1 MGLHLAVIAMV
12 GSLEGVV
19 EDEMK
24 FLKKLWD
31 ITADLTWTIVGS
43 VIVLITLSG
52 DTQKVALYLTLVGTV
67 IHYIYKLM
75 QDSED

>member
-1 MGLHLAVIAMV
+1 VGLHLAVIAMV